1 MLESTILTLKG
12 WDLATA
18 ICALN
23 FESAHVQQKW
33 QGRHRTDHIVRAH
46 KYMKADCVVRIQQLD
61 VGAAVIQGFQ
71 NSASSYICI
80 SSDFAE
86 TFLPVSRAQEDGM
99 LGRALCS

>member
-1 MLESTILTLKG
+1 MYNRSGRDAIELITLCVH
-12 WDLATA
+12 T
-18 ICALN
+18 N
-23 FESAHVQQKW
+23 
-33 QGRHRTDHIVRAH
+33 
-46 KYMKADCVVRIQQLD
+46 YMKADCVVRVQQLD

-71 NSASSYICI
+71 NFANSYICI